1 MAMIRFTG
9 INEKVYIIREKV
21 YRRCADW
28 EVGLLWEERAV
39 LTTASGNTSV
49 LAAERV
55 SKSFGSVPVL
65 FSVSFDIRAG
75 EVHALIGENGAG
87 KSTLMKILSGFH
99 DTTSGTIRLDGEAL
113 TLPPNGQAEALGIVL
128 IHQELNLAEQ
138 MTVAENIYLG
148 RELTKNGFLNR
159 AEMARRVSDM
169 LAEVGLDISPGSR
182 ISELSIAQKQMVEI
196 VKAMSRNARVLIM
209 DEPTAVLT
217 EAETEL
223 FFKQVRKL
231 KAGGTAIVFVS
242 HKLHE
247 VSEIADRVTIL
258 RDGQWITTKPAGEFT
273 LDSMAQLMVGRELSD
288 FYPPLN
294 EADVDADVVLAV
306 RNLSTRNLR
315 DISFELRKGEV
326 LGFSGLIGSG
336 RSELFEAI
344 CCLRDRDSGTVLV
357 DGRETNFSSVAEARD
372 AGIVYLTKDRK
383 EKGLLMEQGMRPN
396 MTLLALPKFTRHF
409 MLDRAAEQAALERG
423 IRRFDIR
430 TRNPDIKARE
440 LSGGNQQKL
449 LLAKIMEADPRVVII
464 DEPTRGID
472 VGTKQ
477 QIYHFIAALA
487 AEGMSVVVIS
497 SEMPEIIGVC
507 HRVLVMRS
515 GRITG
520 ELTGDAINENEIVR
534 YAAGLKEERT
544 RV

>member
-1 MAMIRFTG
+1 MQETIS
-9 INEKVYIIREKV
+9 NDV
-21 YRRCADW
+21 
-28 EVGLLWEERAV
+28 
-39 LTTASGNTSV
+39 SV

-55 SKSFGSVPVL
+55 SKSFGNVPVL
-65 FSVSFDIRAG
+65 FSVSFDICAG

-87 KSTLMKILSGFH
+87 KSTLMKILSGFLE
-99 DTTSGTIRLDGEAL
+99 TTSGAIRLDGQEIS
-113 TLPPNGQAEALGIVL
+113 LPPDGQAEALGIVL

-148 RELTKNGFLNR
+148 RELTQHGFINSS
-159 AEMARRVSDM
+159 EMARRASAM
-169 LAEVGLDISPGSR
+169 FAEFGLDISPSAR
-182 ISELSIAQKQMVEI
+182 ISDLSIAQKQMVEI
-196 VKAMSRNARVLIM
+196 VKAISRNARVLIM

-247 VSEIADRVTIL
+247 VKEIADRVTIL
-258 RDGQWITTKPAGEFT
+258 RDGQWITTKSVEEFT
-273 LDSMAQLMVGRELSD
+273 LDSMAQMMVGRELSD
-288 FYPPLN
+288 FYPPMN
-294 EADVDADVVLAV
+294 EADVDAEIVLE
-306 RNLSTRNLR
+306 TRNLNTKNLK
-315 DISFELRKGEV
+315 DISFRLRKGEV
-326 LGFSGLIGSG
+326 LGFAGLIGSG
-336 RSELFEAI
+336 RTELFEAI
-344 CCLRDRDSGTVLV
+344 CSLEERQGGAVQVSGKQA
-357 DGRETNFSSVAEARD
+357 DFRSPAEARD

-383 EKGLLMEQGMRPN
+383 AKGLLMEQGMRPN
-396 MTLLALPKFTRHF
+396 MTLFALPKFTRRF
-409 MLDRAAEQAALERG
+409 MLDRAAEQTALERG

-430 TRNPDIKARE
+430 ARNPNCRTRE

-449 LLAKIMEADPRVVII
+449 LLAKIMEAEPRIVII

-497 SEMPEIIGVC
+497 SEMPEIIGIC

-534 YAAGLKEERT
+534 FAAGLKEERAHG
-544 RV
+544 